1 MQININTRGS
11 YLHIKDEM
19 FEIKVKCDDGS
30 VKKYNY
36 SSKKVSSIIL
46 GQGVAL
52 STDAV
57 KIAVKNNIDI
67 IFTEYDGFP
76 IGRVWHSKLGSTTR
90 IRKKQ
95 LEASLNEIGLKWIKL
110 WILQKVLNQMEFL
123 EDLKKHR
130 SDKLTFLNDKIINI
144 SSLKNSL
151 ELIEGTNVKDV
162 ADTIHGLEGTA
173 GRIYFETLSML
184 LSDEYKFNGR
194 SSRPA
199 LDQFNAFLNYAYGVL
214 YGRVE
219 KALIIAG
226 VDPYLGFL
234 HRDDY
239 NQLSMVF
246 DFIEQYRIF
255 SDRVVFRLFSG
266 KKVNQSHTDRMNN
279 GFILNNEGKKLL
291 MENYNKYLEDD
302 PIRYKGRNITR
313 SNIIQFDAHSF
324 ANSLIGKNDSLGD
337 V

>member
-19 FEIKVKCDDGS
+19 FEIKVKNDDGS
-30 VKKYNY
+30 VKKFNY

-57 KIAVKNNIDI
+57 KLAVKNNIDI
-67 IFTEYDGFP
+67 IFSEYDGFP

-123 EDLKKHR
+123 DDLKKHR
-130 SDKLTFLNDKIINI
+130 SDKLNFLNDKIINI

-162 ADTIHGLEGTA
+162 ADTIRGLEGTA

>member
-19 FEIKVKCDDGS
+19 FEIKVKNDDGS
-30 VKKYNY
+30 VKKFNY

-57 KIAVKNNIDI
+57 KLAVKNNIDI
-67 IFTEYDGFP
+67 IFSEYDGFP

-123 EDLKKHR
+123 DDLKKHR

-162 ADTIHGLEGTA
+162 ADTIRGLEGTA

-279 GFILNNEGKKLL
+279 GYILNNEGKKLL

-302 PIRYKGRNITR
+302 PVRYKGRNITR

-324 ANSLIGKNDSLGD
+324 ANSLIGKNDSMGD